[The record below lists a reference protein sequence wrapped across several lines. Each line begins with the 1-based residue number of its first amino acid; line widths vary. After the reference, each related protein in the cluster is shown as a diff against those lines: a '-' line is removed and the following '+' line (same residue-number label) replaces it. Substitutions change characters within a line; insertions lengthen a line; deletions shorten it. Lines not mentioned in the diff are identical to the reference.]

1 MRYYGYKNVDK
12 EVVEGDITAD
22 NIIERIEDA
31 VAGRKVDIIIGGPPC
46 QAYSTAGRVR
56 DKEGIQKQ
64 FEDRLFDRDT
74 LLLREYYINLFF
86 VMRAYATREDWSD
99 ELHTIIRND
108 LIQNLNRKYSF
119 YKIRPKDIPVP
130 FVWAHFHEIIG
141 KAYRTGFFD
150 DDIILAF
157 ENSPKGQADR
167 ERIFTSIQ
175 DDIEAPAQQFYIE
188 PDSVKE

>member
-1 MRYYGYKNVDK
+1 MQKYRDSLTEGYNVTPNFFIRNGVPEGTPDGHIDYSDHHLKANKN
-12 EVVEGDITAD
+12 I
-22 NIIERIEDA
+22 
-31 VAGRKVDIIIGGPPC
+31 
-46 QAYSTAGRVR
+46 
-56 DKEGIQKQ
+56 KEGIQKQ

-157 ENSPKGQADR
+157 ENSAKGQADR

-175 DDIEAPAQQFYIE
+175 DDIETPAQQFYLE
-188 PDSVKE
+188 TDSV